1 MSKWSKETQEK
12 IDETVNKICSYID
25 NYIKEGRLYNS
36 NDVVEAIYNH
46 IDNFADWLHHKTCET
61 MIDID

>member
-1 MSKWSKETQEK
+1 MIKWNNETQEK

-25 NYIKEGRLYNS
+25 NRLKEDRLYDS
-36 NDVVEAIYNH
+36 NDIVKAIYEH